1 MRIVEVPALV
11 AALSGPRPSRLA
23 AALADASLSERSAI
37 SYNVPVT
44 SIAAASLLRSSA
56 RAYASAALHVL
67 EQQHPE
73 LLADGLPSTFAAPL
87 DDLEVRV
94 LHLAE
99 SVGVDRPVLL
109 EHMVSWYKVAF
120 HHRGVDPEYLPAS
133 LRAIET
139 ALAGELPAEA
149 AASCRRHLAQA
160 SAHWRRAPFEL
171 PTELSRTLP
180 HGEQA
185 MRFLLAILERRGD
198 DAVQLVRTL
207 LAQGASVEA
216 IHDHVLT
223 PVQREVGRMW
233 LMGEIPVA
241 DEHYGS
247 NVVDRVLWLIHERM
261 PTPAADA
268 PVVLA
273 LGVGG
278 NLHSIGLR
286 LVAQRMQLGGFQVQ
300 QLGANMPADDLAWA
314 LADRRVDL
322 VALSATLVLHVH
334 AAASTVA
341 HLRLAQQQVALPAPI
356 LVGGEPF
363 RIVPDL
369 HTLIGADAAAHDA
382 ASAVAAARRLVFGDP

>member
-1 MRIVEVPALV
+1 M
-11 AALSGPRPSRLA
+11 
-23 AALADASLSERSAI
+23 
-37 SYNVPVT
+37 PVT

-67 EQQHPE
+67 EQQHPD
-73 LLADGLPSTFAAPL
+73 LLADGLPATFAAPL
-87 DDLEVRV
+87 DDLEVRM

-99 SVGVDRPVLL
+99 SVGVDRPALL
-109 EHMVSWYKVAF
+109 EHTVGWYKIAF
-120 HHRGVDPEYLPAS
+120 HHRGVAAEYLPAS
-133 LRAIET
+133 LQAIDT
-139 ALAGELPAEA
+139 ALAAELPPEA
-149 AASCRRHLAQA
+149 AGRCRRHLAQA
-160 SAHWRRAPFEL
+160 LAHCRRAPVEL
-171 PTELSRTLP
+171 PSELSRALP
-180 HGEQA
+180 FGEQA

-207 LAQGASVEA
+207 LAQGTAVEA

-247 NVVDRVLWLIHERM
+247 HVVERVLWLLHDRL
-261 PTPAADA
+261 PTPPADA
-268 PVVLA
+268 PVVLM

-278 NLHSIGLR
+278 NLHEIGLR
-286 LVAQRMQLGGFQVQ
+286 LVAQRMQLAGFAVQ

-341 HLRLAQQQVALPAPI
+341 HLRMAQQQVARPAPI

-369 HTLIGADAAAHDA
+369 HTCIGADAAAHDA
-382 ASAVAAARRLVFGDP
+382 AGAVAAARQLVFG